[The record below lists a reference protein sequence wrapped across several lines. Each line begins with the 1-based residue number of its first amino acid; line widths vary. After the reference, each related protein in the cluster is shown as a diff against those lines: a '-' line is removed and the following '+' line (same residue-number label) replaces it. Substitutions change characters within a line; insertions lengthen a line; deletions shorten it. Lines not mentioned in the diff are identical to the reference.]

1 MERRSGAAVVPI
13 AARPLA
19 RSRKLKSNPR
29 MATKKNDA
37 VLRGAALIKKAIE
50 SGESLGKLAEPE
62 PVPANVLKKLKLPND
77 EKLSPALKELLAF
90 DSSFLGWSIDEEDP
104 ELEPMALDELVEQ
117 EYGEEFVSR
126 FGEAVELL
134 GDDCLLVGQ
143 SGDARHFLYIGV
155 PDDKGEYPV
164 ITLDTSNK
172 PWVGGFV
179 PFDVWAAQHLGAL
192 ESGKQLGEVP
202 PGYEASCK
210 ALAESNGDGRVQFEP
225 ETRTVDRDGA
235 DGDEDE
241 DDDKDEASSDE

>member
-1 MERRSGAAVVPI
+1 
-13 AARPLA
+13 
-19 RSRKLKSNPR
+19 
-29 MATKKNDA
+29 MATKKSDA

-50 SGESLGKLAEPE
+50 TGKALGKLAEPE

-77 EKLSPALKELLAF
+77 EKLSPGLKELLAF

-117 EYGEEFVSR
+117 EYGEEFVPR
-126 FGEAVELL
+126 FGEALELL

-164 ITLDTSNK
+164 ITLDTTSDK
-172 PWVGGFV
+172 PRVGGFV
-179 PFDVWAAQHLGAL
+179 PFDVWTAQQLGAL
-192 ESGKQLGEVP
+192 ESAKQVGEGP

-225 ETRTVDRDGA
+225 EMRAVERDGA
-235 DGDEDE
+235 DSDEDE
-241 DDDKDEASSDE
+241 DDDKDEASSD

>member
-1 MERRSGAAVVPI
+1 
-13 AARPLA
+13 
-19 RSRKLKSNPR
+19 
-29 MATKKNDA
+29 MATKKSDA

-50 SGESLGKLAEPE
+50 TSKSTGKIAEPE

-77 EKLSPALKELLAF
+77 EKLSPGLKELLAF

-117 EYGEEFVSR
+117 EYGEEFVPR
-126 FGEAVELL
+126 FGEALELL

-143 SGDARHFLYIGV
+143 SGDARHFLYIGT

-164 ITLDTSNK
+164 ITLDTSGDK

-179 PFDVWAAQHLGAL
+179 PFDVWAAQQLGAL
-192 ESGKQLGEVP
+192 EAAKRGEGP
-202 PGYEASCK
+202 AGYEASCK
-210 ALAESNGDGRVQFEP
+210 ALAESNGDGRVELEP

-235 DGDEDE
+235 DTDEDEDE
-241 DDDKDEASSDE
+241 DDEGAEPKGD

>member
-1 MERRSGAAVVPI
+1 
-13 AARPLA
+13 
-19 RSRKLKSNPR
+19 

-37 VLRGAALIKKAIE
+37 MLRGAALIKKAVE
-50 SGESLGKLAEPE
+50 TSKSTGKIAEPE
-62 PVPANVLKKLKLPND
+62 PVPANVLKKLKLPNE
-77 EKLSPALKELLAF
+77 EKLSPGLKELLAF
-90 DSSFLGWSIDEEDP
+90 DASFLGWSIDEEDP

-117 EYGEEFVSR
+117 EYGEEFVAR
-126 FGEAVELL
+126 FGEALELL

-179 PFDVWAAQHLGAL
+179 PFDVWTAQQLGAL
-192 ESGKQLGEVP
+192 EAAKQVGEVP
-202 PGYEASCK
+202 PGYEALCK

-225 ETRTVDRDGA
+225 ETRAVERDGA
-235 DGDEDE
+235 DSDEDE
-241 DDDKDEASSDE
+241 DDDEASEE

>member
-1 MERRSGAAVVPI
+1 
-13 AARPLA
+13 
-19 RSRKLKSNPR
+19 
-29 MATKKNDA
+29 MATKKSDA

-50 SGESLGKLAEPE
+50 TSKALGKIAEPE

-77 EKLSPALKELLAF
+77 EKLSPGLKELLAF

-117 EYGEEFVSR
+117 EFGEELVPR
-126 FGEAVELL
+126 FGEALELL

-172 PWVGGFV
+172 PMVSGFV
-179 PFDVWAAQHLGAL
+179 PFDVWAAQQLGAL
-192 ESGKQLGEVP
+192 ESAKQVGEGP

-210 ALAESNGDGRVQFEP
+210 SLAESNGDGRVQFEP
-225 ETRTVDRDGA
+225 ETRTVEREGA
-235 DGDEDE
+235 DSDEDEDE
-241 DDDKDEASSDE
+241 DDDKDEASSD

>member
-1 MERRSGAAVVPI
+1 
-13 AARPLA
+13 
-19 RSRKLKSNPR
+19 
-29 MATKKNDA
+29 MATKKSDA
-37 VLRGAALIKKAIE
+37 VLRGAALVKKAIE
-50 SGESLGKLAEPE
+50 TGKSTGKLAAEPE

-77 EKLSPALKELLAF
+77 EKLSPGLKELLAF
-90 DSSFLGWSIDEEDP
+90 DASFLGWSIDEEDP
-104 ELEPMALDELVEQ
+104 ELEPLALDELVEQ
-117 EYGEEFVSR
+117 EFGEEFVSR
-126 FGEAVELL
+126 FGEALELL

-155 PDDKGEYPV
+155 ADDKGEYPV

-179 PFDVWAAQHLGAL
+179 PFDVWTAQQLGAL
-192 ESGKQLGEVP
+192 ETAKQVGEGP

-235 DGDEDE
+235 DNEEDDEDE
-241 DDDKDEASSDE
+241 EEDKDEASSD

>member
-1 MERRSGAAVVPI
+1 
-13 AARPLA
+13 
-19 RSRKLKSNPR
+19 
-29 MATKKNDA
+29 MATKKSDA

-50 SGESLGKLAEPE
+50 TGKSVGKLAEPE

-77 EKLSPALKELLAF
+77 EKLSPGLKELLAF
-90 DSSFLGWSIDEEDP
+90 DASFLGWSIDEEDP

-117 EYGEEFVSR
+117 EYGEEFVPR
-126 FGEAVELL
+126 FGEALELL

-179 PFDVWAAQHLGAL
+179 PFDVWIAQQLGAL
-192 ESGKQLGEVP
+192 EAAKQVGEGP
-202 PGYEASCK
+202 PGYETSCK

-235 DGDEDE
+235 DNEEDDEDE
-241 DDDKDEASSDE
+241 EEDKDEASSD